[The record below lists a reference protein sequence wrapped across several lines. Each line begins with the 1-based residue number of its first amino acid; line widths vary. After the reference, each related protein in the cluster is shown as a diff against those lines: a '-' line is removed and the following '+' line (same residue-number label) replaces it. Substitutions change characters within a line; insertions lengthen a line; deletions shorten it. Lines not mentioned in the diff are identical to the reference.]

1 MRAQLRIDLAE
12 KGGFF
17 KGLPPPEQ
25 FGHHARS
32 GLEFTLN
39 RTKSDA
45 KFKGDYTERR
55 GETFDVMRAF
65 ETMFNG
71 NWTEGH
77 VTHWCTPD
85 CCCKDVDECVEKCAS
100 IFSKAVLTPLS
111 EGVPSESRWHTW
123 GPAISATALGFMAH
137 RLLPRVLQ
145 GAPELIAEAHS
156 IEQQLNLDPDSVPS
170 WSEYCSKKVRAC
182 IEFANEPSTDMLLSC
197 ACIVTAPIDIL
208 SLKLQTSDE
217 HDGLTC
223 LFRQQNPLLVCQG
236 ELFTMMH
243 PGHPA
248 STPRTRVVLPF
259 LEHHFGQTQEVY
271 RSLTRSSLMLSAQIW
286 ARGEVPLQSWPLKL
300 LSADFIEDDASSDE
314 EGPACV
320 AGPFANAEVI
330 DEFLAAPGCCLDSWL
345 SEPLQYAIPTRE
357 AWMMEDKR
365 LLLLQLRRKL
375 WMTNMQMER
384 RLRQARKAVPL
395 MNGVPMAESMAYMA
409 HLSTMERDHTERGGA
424 NPFQDNR
431 KTMIAAQVPVVPLR
445 KDRCRAPRPDVSW
458 VNHKMASTHTDPTMG
473 PTRKSFCQEY
483 KNMTADER
491 RENQGVKG
499 QGAVVAKDESRQEA
513 RPSNSSSSSRAF
525 SCGDEVWPI
534 SPEVMEEFNKG
545 GTGYATAGYR
555 LRWKRK
561 DGLVASGDKNLI
573 PHEHTFQKRFSCQQR
588 HPGLCYSEDSDVYTS
603 ALQVAKNI
611 EAWCTAD
618 KLHGYAR
625 IYNPDDDS
633 AAQVLYIADKRSRRT
648 YSPQVV
654 VFALCGARDADE
666 LALELALDCD
676 AEVTF
681 SESPQG
687 NGYYFS
693 SVWTVAKH
701 FFANFACPFVYQ
713 IRGWA
718 VRLLGRWHRLPGEV
732 GGVRAPHIPWEDSD
746 PKTSQGQGAC
756 FSASC

>member
-1 MRAQLRIDLAE
+1 
-12 KGGFF
+12 
-17 KGLPPPEQ
+17 
-25 FGHHARS
+25 
-32 GLEFTLN
+32 
-39 RTKSDA
+39 
-45 KFKGDYTERR
+45 
-55 GETFDVMRAF
+55 
-65 ETMFNG
+65 
-71 NWTEGH
+71 
-77 VTHWCTPD
+77 
-85 CCCKDVDECVEKCAS
+85 
-100 IFSKAVLTPLS
+100 
-111 EGVPSESRWHTW
+111 
-123 GPAISATALGFMAH
+123 
-137 RLLPRVLQ
+137 
-145 GAPELIAEAHS
+145 
-156 IEQQLNLDPDSVPS
+156 
-170 WSEYCSKKVRAC
+170 
-182 IEFANEPSTDMLLSC
+182 
-197 ACIVTAPIDIL
+197 
-208 SLKLQTSDE
+208 
-217 HDGLTC
+217 
-223 LFRQQNPLLVCQG
+223 
-236 ELFTMMH
+236 
-243 PGHPA
+243 
-248 STPRTRVVLPF
+248 
-259 LEHHFGQTQEVY
+259 
-271 RSLTRSSLMLSAQIW
+271 
-286 ARGEVPLQSWPLKL
+286 
-300 LSADFIEDDASSDE
+300 
-314 EGPACV
+314 
-320 AGPFANAEVI
+320 
-330 DEFLAAPGCCLDSWL
+330 
-345 SEPLQYAIPTRE
+345 
-357 AWMMEDKR
+357 
-365 LLLLQLRRKL
+365 
-375 WMTNMQMER
+375 
-384 RLRQARKAVPL
+384 
-395 MNGVPMAESMAYMA
+395 
-409 HLSTMERDHTERGGA
+409 
-424 NPFQDNR
+424 
-431 KTMIAAQVPVVPLR
+431 
-445 KDRCRAPRPDVSW
+445 
-458 VNHKMASTHTDPTMG
+458 
-473 PTRKSFCQEY
+473 
-483 KNMTADER
+483 MTADER

-555 LRWKRK
+555 LRWKGK

-654 VFALCGARDADE
+654 VFALCGTR
-666 LALELALDCD
+666 D